1 MKKARP
7 EIMIS
12 NGQYF
17 NFKKPHLAVFSIDE
31 IAHALSNLCR
41 FTGQCRKFY
50 SVAQHSVIVSYLV
63 PPDDALWGLLHDAPE
78 AFIGDVSSPLKQLLP
93 DYKAI
98 EKAVEKEI
106 LARFGLVGSM
116 PTSVHHADLL
126 ALRLEQR
133 DVMHSKDVWSATE
146 TLSAPLFRIKP
157 MKPKKARKLFLARY
171 WELIQA
177 ANQGHRIT

>member
-1 MKKARP
+1 MKP
-7 EIMIS
+7 EIMLS

-17 NFKKPHLAVFSIDE
+17 NFKRPHLAVFSIDE

-41 FTGQCRKFY
+41 FTGQCKRFY

-63 PPDDALWGLLHDAPE
+63 PPEHALWGLLHDAPE
-78 AFIGDVSSPLKQLLP
+78 AFLGDVASPLKQLLP

-98 EKAVEKEI
+98 EKKVEKAI
-106 LARFGLVGSM
+106 FAKLGLVGSM

-133 DVMHSKDVWSATE
+133 DVMHSRKIWPSTKKF
-146 TLSAPLFRIKP
+146 SAPPFKIKP
-157 MKPKKARKLFLARY
+157 MKARKAKKCFLARY
-171 WELIQA
+171 RELIQA
-177 ANQGHRIT
+177 AEKA